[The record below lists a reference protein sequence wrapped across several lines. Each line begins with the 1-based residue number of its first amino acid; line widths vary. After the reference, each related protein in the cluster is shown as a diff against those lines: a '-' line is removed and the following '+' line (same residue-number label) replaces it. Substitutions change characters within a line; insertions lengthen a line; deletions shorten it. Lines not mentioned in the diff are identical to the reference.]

1 MLKRYTEQSVIDAA
15 RERISWTFDNFERRP
30 VDMGA
35 LLPRCVLSEDES

>member
-1 MLKRYTEQSVIDAA
+1 MERA
-15 RERISWTFDNFERRP
+15 RRAFDLPFNDLTFDNFERWP